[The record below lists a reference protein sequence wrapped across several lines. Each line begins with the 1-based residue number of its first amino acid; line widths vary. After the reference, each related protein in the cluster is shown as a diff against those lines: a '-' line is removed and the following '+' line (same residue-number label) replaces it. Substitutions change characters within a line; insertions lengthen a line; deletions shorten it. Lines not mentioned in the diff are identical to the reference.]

1 MVPIFSPYFDEATF
15 DRSIKNKTDF
25 YQVVEFDAS
34 DPKTMTKYHYNYLPE
49 IKLFN
54 SSDSANVTITG
65 MNKNFMLFDYT
76 MNKFIF
82 TGLTI
87 ACVGDYYLTIT
98 LTSDLDPTLSKDY
111 SYHVKV
117 NDITVLPAAIITDF
131 VTADIPNDDN
141 AWDVTVTYD
150 VANTGTRDSF

>member
-65 MNKNFMLFDYT
+65 MNKNFMLFDYIRLNLDFDQ
-76 MNKFIF
+76 M
-82 TGLTI
+82 I
-87 ACVGDYYLTIT
+87 AEGGDSIENMKWLHVSYKISGNRKQMLKADFSGGKVKY
-98 LTSDLDPTLSKDY
+98 SK
-111 SYHVKV
+111 
-117 NDITVLPAAIITDF
+117 L
-131 VTADIPNDDN
+131 
-141 AWDVTVTYD
+141 
-150 VANTGTRDSF
+150 